1 MADRELMNRLR
12 QQNLLRPVGVRL
24 MQGGIVLAAV
34 FVMLRFGKFLLARPS
49 GISDDEFAV
58 VVLSMGRRGFL
69 RASYPN
75 PASSLQGA
83 SSLHLPHE
91 VEVAYE
97 TLSSDIQTNCKVLFT
112 MPGMGGFNFW
122 SGSPTPD
129 GFNED
134 NWMRGVPLSEQQQTL
149 QELES
154 NPSACVLVRRDM
166 LPVWGV
172 PEGGVDTLP
181 LAHYID
187 NDMPIV
193 FTGWVYE
200 IHVNPH
206 RTQPWVERASSS
218 QRPISLMG
226 Q

>member
-1 MADRELMNRLR
+1 MIGA
-12 QQNLLRPVGVRL
+12 VVF
-24 MQGGIVLAAV
+24 AA
-34 FVMLRFGKFLLARPS
+34 
-49 GISDDEFAV
+49 

-83 SSLHLPHE
+83 SSLHLPPELE
-91 VEVAYE
+91 VGFE
-97 TLSSDIQTNCKVLFT
+97 TLSSDLQTNCKILFT

-122 SGSPTPD
+122 SGVPTPD

-149 QELES
+149 QEVES

-181 LAHYID
+181 LARYID

-193 FTGWVYE
+193 FTGWGYE
-200 IHVNPH
+200 IHVSPR

-218 QRPISLMG
+218 QRPTSLMG